1 MGYTRIRS
9 RHSRMSWTLLSYRYY
24 LLMLR
29 KTVWAQQ
36 IWMDKTAMEGR
47 LVEVHPCG
55 TPTQNMT
62 QMLLLLYY
70 AEIMYCMCS
79 VSSIWLWSICVWW
92 YGRYRVGGI
101 QKPAYVRHTILEGSI
116 TYWAVLSSLFELGNM
131 ICDARSPIY
140 PHVQLV
146 GEVKEWVAQKHLS
159 EGQHSNPSIKK
170 CLKCKLWFP

>member
-1 MGYTRIRS
+1 MACIVVAEVETIPGNHIISKLLCKPIGYSYILTFRIPKKFQGHQWTSEWCSTWSVQGVRGMGYTRIRS

-79 VSSIWLWSICVWW
+79 VSSIWL
-92 YGRYRVGGI
+92 
-101 QKPAYVRHTILEGSI
+101 
-116 TYWAVLSSLFELGNM
+116 
-131 ICDARSPIY
+131 
-140 PHVQLV
+140 
-146 GEVKEWVAQKHLS
+146 
-159 EGQHSNPSIKK
+159 
-170 CLKCKLWFP
+170 